1 MPAATTRRPRRDDR
15 AVTPVAGSSDADRQL
30 PLGEEVFL
38 DHLAHFV
45 RDPQAAG
52 SALARAGF
60 APAPLSIQSN
70 PDPDGGPPRLTGTG
84 NITVMFRRG
93 YVEVLFKTSDTPL
106 ARELDAALDRYGGLH
121 LAAFAV
127 ADAAAAHARL
137 GASGFRVRPL
147 VHMQR
152 PVDTES
158 GPAVAAF
165 TIARVEPGVMPEGRI
180 QMLTHR
186 TEHAVWQPR
195 WLTHPNGAV
204 GLTDV
209 VMAVADVEEA
219 AQRFA
224 RFTGRP
230 ATANAAGRAVALE
243 RGRVQFM
250 GPAALV
256 AMLPD
261 VTVPVLPFI
270 GAYAVRVASLEQ
282 AERALRAGGLPARRD
297 GRTLI
302 ACFPPAL
309 GVGAWLFVEAVSA
322 LPWR

>member
-1 MPAATTRRPRRDDR
+1 MTNPRVTDAAT
-15 AVTPVAGSSDADRQL
+15 AGEADRQL
-30 PLGEEVFL
+30 PLGEEIFL

-52 SALARAGF
+52 RALARAGF

-106 ARELDAALDRYGGLH
+106 AHELDAALARHAGLH

-127 ADAAAAHARL
+127 ADTAAAHARL

-147 VHMQR
+147 VQMQR
-152 PVDTES
+152 PVDTEG

-165 TIARVEPGVMPEGRI
+165 TIARVELGVMPEGRV
-180 QMLTHR
+180 QVLTHR
-186 TEHAVWQPR
+186 TEQAVWQPR
-195 WLTHPNGAV
+195 WLAHPNGAI

-209 VMAVADVEEA
+209 VMTVADVDEA

-230 ATANAAGRAVALE
+230 AVTNAAGRAIALD
-243 RGRVQFM
+243 RGRVQLM
-250 GPAALV
+250 DAAAFKAV
-256 AMLPD
+256 LPEIA
-261 VTVPVLPFI
+261 VPSLPFI
-270 GAYAVRVASLEQ
+270 GAYAVKVASLDK
-282 AERALRAGGLPARRD
+282 AERALQAGGLAVRRN
-297 GRTLI
+297 GPMLI
-302 ACFPPAL
+302 APFLPEL
-309 GVGAWLFVEAVSA
+309 GLGAWLLVETAAA
-322 LPWR
+322 LPWRP